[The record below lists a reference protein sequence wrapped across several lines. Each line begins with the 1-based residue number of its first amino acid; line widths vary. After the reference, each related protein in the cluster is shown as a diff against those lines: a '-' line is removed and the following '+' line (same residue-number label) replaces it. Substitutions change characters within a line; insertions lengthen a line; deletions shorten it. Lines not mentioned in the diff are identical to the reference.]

1 MVLVMVARGMLLS
14 LPEET
19 YHILI
24 IEGLLFDNVFSPQ
37 SLELRQKI
45 EYNPPTDKPNPAGAV
60 GELGSAETEVNI
72 LMTRIGGEGG
82 PGGQQL
88 VTVRN
93 HIDMAQDAS
102 GNSDTLKASQEINL
116 ADSEL
121 LKITQN
127 LTADED

>member
-1 MVLVMVARGMLLS
+1 M
-14 LPEET
+14 
-19 YHILI
+19 
-24 IEGLLFDNVFSPQ
+24 
-37 SLELRQKI
+37 
-45 EYNPPTDKPNPAGAV
+45 
-60 GELGSAETEVNI
+60 NI

-82 PGGQQL
+82 PDGQQL

>member
-1 MVLVMVARGMLLS
+1 MKYLG
-14 LPEET
+14 
-19 YHILI
+19 LI
-24 IEGLLFDNVFSPQ
+24 GNVFSPQ
-37 SLELRQKI
+37 SLELCQKI

-60 GELGSAETEVNI
+60 GDLGSAETEVNI

-82 PGGQQL
+82 PDGQQL